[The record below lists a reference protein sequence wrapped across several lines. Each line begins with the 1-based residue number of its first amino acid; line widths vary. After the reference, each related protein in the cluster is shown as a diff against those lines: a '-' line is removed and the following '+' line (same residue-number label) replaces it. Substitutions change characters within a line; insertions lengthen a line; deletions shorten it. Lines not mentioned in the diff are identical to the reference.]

1 MELKLVTNTARSAVL
16 ELTESGKFYTELQYD
31 IYVNGEK
38 YMESNKVITSLFD
51 LKPDTDYNV
60 YAVYNGQKTNEVNI
74 HTKYEFVTLNVR
86 DFGALGD
93 GVHDDTNAIQC
104 AIMAC
109 PRIQESLFRKVNIR
123 FQVYF

>member
-1 MELKLVTNTARSAVL
+1 
-16 ELTESGKFYTELQYD
+16 
-31 IYVNGEK
+31 
-38 YMESNKVITSLFD
+38 MESNKVITSLFD

-104 AIMAC
+104 AIMYYGM
-109 PRIQESLFRKVNIR
+109 P
-123 FQVYF
+123 